1 MRRPLAA
8 FLVVALG
15 ASPSLAAPGWEQG
28 VASILRTRCAG
39 CHHDGDAAG
48 GLSMETFARLRAGGD
63 SGDPIV
69 PGDAAA
75 SRLIARLEATGDD
88 HMPPADQPQPT
99 AAERERLRAWIAAGA
114 PAPAVDRSILADL
127 VVPALPPSAGP
138 RPVTALALSPDG
150 RREAV
155 ARGGAVAIVGADGG
169 VLPVDGLPRRVTALH
184 FSPDGT
190 SLVVAGGTAGLAG
203 TAELRDAATGALQ
216 RTFGGHRDLL
226 HDAELSPDG
235 TLLATAGYDRVIRIH
250 DAATGA
256 LLRSIDVHTGPVFDL
271 AWHPSGRLLA
281 SASADET
288 VKLWRVADGER
299 LDTLNEAQGELRAVL
314 FTPDGGHVIAA
325 GRDKR
330 VHLWKLV
337 TLDEPGLNPPLH
349 ARFAHESP
357 IVALALS
364 ADGTVLLSSAEDGTL
379 AAWTVPDL
387 EALEAP
393 PRQPDVAAVVAAR
406 PEGGFRLGRM
416 DGTLD
421 GVAVATRPAAPPAIA
436 AAAPATAAAPDPAAA
451 AAAVVEE
458 QEPNDAPGQ
467 PGVGGTAAGG
477 PPAQVVFRGRIGA
490 RGDADLVPFRATR
503 GVPLLL
509 AVDAARSG
517 SKLDSRLEV
526 LDAAGRPVE
535 RAVLQATRDSWFTFR
550 GKDSSQSDDFRLHNW
565 TEMELDE
572 FLYAGGEVVRLWLYP
587 RGPDSGF
594 KVYPG
599 SGTRHTF
606 FDTTAVTHA
615 LGEPAWIVRPL
626 PPGAAPAPNGLP
638 VFRLPCA
645 NDDAAHRR
653 FGTDSLLLFEPPA
666 DGDYLARVSDVRG
679 FGAGAAPDE
688 WRYTLEIRPPRPGFT
703 ASLGARDLAVSPGG
717 AREIPVSVVRDE
729 GFEGP
734 VRIEVTS
741 LPPGFTFHGPLE
753 IEAGQE
759 RAIGLLSA
767 AAGTAD
773 PGADADGAVRVR
785 AVATIG
791 GREVAQDLGTLGD
804 VKLGGPPKVGVEIL
818 DAAGRGRTAP
828 EEPLRFRIRQG
839 ETIPARVRTV
849 RHDFAERIELGGDDC
864 GRNLPFGCYVDNI
877 GLNGL
882 LVVEGQTERG
892 FVITASPVARPGRRL
907 FHLRATADGGQASL
921 PAEIEVVPAGDAAA
935 R

>member
-1 MRRPLAA
+1 MHLPTPHAAFPGALWPAVPQTQAAALLALVEQLSRSQFLPEEELAAVRRPQVESLLDHAWAEVPFWRERLTAAGLDPESRRRTSPDMADWNRRWSSLPILKRADVQSLGSLLHARQLPTGHGGVGETVTSGSSGRPVRIVRSTLAYFYWQA
-8 FLVVALG
+8 FQVREHLWRGRDLSG
-15 ASPSLAAPGWEQG
+15 CFL
-28 VASILRTRCAG
+28 SILRDERRTKLDDSI
-39 CHHDGDAAG
+39 H
-48 GLSMETFARLRAGGD
+48 LRRNQD
-63 SGDPIV
+63 
-69 PGDAAA
+69 
-75 SRLIARLEATGDD
+75 
-88 HMPPADQPQPT
+88 
-99 AAERERLRAWIAAGA
+99 WGA
-114 PAPAVDRSILADL
+114 PVATVWPTGPSLLLDYRAPISALIQTLRDVAPDYVCTFPSLLFEILRR
-127 VVPALPPSAGP
+127 VRQEGTSLP
-138 RPVTALALSPDG
+138 RL
-150 RREAV
+150 REAV
-155 ARGGAVAIVGADGG
+155 VVGEASPPELSGLCEEVWGAPLSSTYTAGEVGAIAYQCLEEGRWHIQSENAIV
-169 VLPVDGLPRRVTALH
+169 
-184 FSPDGT
+184 
-190 SLVVAGGTAGLAG
+190 
-203 TAELRDAATGALQ
+203 
-216 RTFGGHRDLL
+216 
-226 HDAELSPDG
+226 
-235 TLLATAGYDRVIRIH
+235 
-250 DAATGA
+250 
-256 LLRSIDVHTGPVFDL
+256 
-271 AWHPSGRLLA
+271 
-281 SASADET
+281 
-288 VKLWRVADGER
+288 
-299 LDTLNEAQGELRAVL
+299 
-314 FTPDGGHVIAA
+314 
-325 GRDKR
+325 
-330 VHLWKLV
+330 
-337 TLDEPGLNPPLH
+337 
-349 ARFAHESP
+349 
-357 IVALALS
+357 
-364 ADGTVLLSSAEDGTL
+364 
-379 AAWTVPDL
+379 
-387 EALEAP
+387 
-393 PRQPDVAAVVAAR
+393 
-406 PEGGFRLGRM
+406 
-416 DGTLD
+416 
-421 GVAVATRPAAPPAIA
+421 
-436 AAAPATAAAPDPAAA
+436 
-451 AAAVVEE
+451 
-458 QEPNDAPGQ
+458 
-467 PGVGGTAAGG
+467 
-477 PPAQVVFRGRIGA
+477 
-490 RGDADLVPFRATR
+490 
-503 GVPLLL
+503 
-509 AVDAARSG
+509 
-517 SKLDSRLEV
+517 EV

-717 AREIPVSVVRDE
+717 AREFPVSVVRDE

-818 DAAGRGRTAP
+818 DAAGRGRAAP